1 MRIKNLYKES
11 LITFLLLITFVLS
24 VLKLLSV
31 IEVNWIMSAKIVD
44 ERFYL
49 SYQDRALLSSVLF
62 GRTLQMMG
70 DKNKLIIFYIIPILG
85 LLLAANTNFKLL
97 IGELKRR
104 FGMLINKKTDRSSG
118 RS

>member
-11 LITFLLLITFVLS
+11 LITFLLLIAFVLS

-31 IEVNWIMSAKIVD
+31 IDMNLVISTKIVD

-49 SYQDRALLSSVLF
+49 FYQNRTLLSSVLF

-70 DKNKLIIFYIIPILG
+70 DKNKLIVWYIIPILG

>member
-11 LITFLLLITFVLS
+11 LITFFLLIAFVLS

-31 IEVNWIMSAKIVD
+31 IDMNWIISSKMVD

-49 SYQDRALLSSVLF
+49 LYQNRTLLSSVLF

-70 DKNKLIIFYIIPILG
+70 DKNKLIIFYIIPILI

-97 IGELKRR
+97 GSELKRR
-104 FGMLINKKTDRSSG
+104 VGMLINKKTDRSSG